1 MKHLFGL
8 IFLFTFAPSW
18 SQTKA
23 ILGKTSYPFL
33 CHLPA
38 DSVLKNKPALLI
50 FLHGRS
56 LSGTDLNRVRRYGIL
71 TEVEKGRNIPAIVVA
86 PQLKPGES
94 WNPDKVLEILN
105 WVHKEYT
112 IDTNRVYVAGMSLGG
127 YGTMHFVARYPE
139 KVAAA
144 GAFCGG
150 GNVKD
155 ACRMATVPMWII
167 HGKRDK
173 AVPFS
178 ESEKVVLAMKDCPK
192 KEKLIFTVLPDAGH
206 GEPERWFHKDEFY
219 DWLFSHSNAL
229 LPEEQAVPSTSKP

>member
-33 CHLPA
+33 CQLPA
-38 DSVLKNKPALLI
+38 DSILKNKPALLI

-112 IDTNRVYVAGMSLGG
+112 IDTNRV
-127 YGTMHFVARYPE
+127 
-139 KVAAA
+139 
-144 GAFCGG
+144 
-150 GNVKD
+150 
-155 ACRMATVPMWII
+155 
-167 HGKRDK
+167 
-173 AVPFS
+173 
-178 ESEKVVLAMKDCPK
+178 
-192 KEKLIFTVLPDAGH
+192 
-206 GEPERWFHKDEFY
+206 
-219 DWLFSHSNAL
+219 
-229 LPEEQAVPSTSKP
+229 